1 LIIAI
6 LSSNRSL
13 EVLDLEKTGITDKTA
28 MLLLYLFK
36 NYKLTKLKSLNLLN
50 NPIDANVLLEIK
62 RYIKNEYDLESDYAS
77 NAHPFATP
85 DTIIHK
91 PFTADDK
98 SSEKKAVKK
107 QPLSKNKVASID
119 IIDSVAQI
127 NEIDLQ
133 LRDQLKIEEYINKAN
148 KFNSLKENLNDHRN
162 KKMQYQR
169 ELDRLEYQQ
178 ALERNHSLSKA
189 RYDKWRENDRFINE
203 KLNPTNQNG
212 DEKYETSEILK
223 PYDDL
228 RFKTH
233 SVLPFNIVR
242 Y

>member
-1 LIIAI
+1 
-6 LSSNRSL
+6 L

-50 NPIDANVLLEIK
+50 NPIDASVLLEIK
-62 RYIKNEYDLESDYAS
+62 RYIKNEYVLESDNAS
-77 NAHPFATP
+77 NTHPIYATH
-85 DTIIHK
+85 DTVIQR
-91 PFTADDK
+91 PFIADDK

-119 IIDSVAQI
+119 IVDSVAQI

-162 KKMQYQR
+162 QKMQYQR

-189 RYDKWRENDRFINE
+189 RYDKWRENDRFIKE
-203 KLNPTNQNG
+203 KMNPTNQNG
-212 DEKYETSEILK
+212 DEQYETAEILK